1 MNKKKNLC
9 ILIICVICILG
20 FSTVVKADNSGYY
33 HNEII
38 NPLYE
43 NLEVKINQ
51 KKTLRASTK
60 KTGLDINEEQYTD
73 DMVEIAKTIR
83 DNAINR
89 KTSFSIY
96 MKTETNEQLN
106 DNLIDLYAKELFEIS
121 TSEELAE
128 NSSGGDYLKWS
139 WYEYSYSANW
149 KSLNEN
155 NKFTNYITFNIE
167 FIFFTTY
174 EQEKKL
180 DNDILSYIN
189 GLDSNTAD
197 YEKIKTIY
205 NYITSNVKYDNE
217 HLEDDSYI
225 LKFSAF
231 AAFENNSAVC
241 QGYASLVYKMLKEYD
256 VSGVR
261 IIASESHAWNIV
273 KLDKIYYCVDSTWDA
288 ECKSN
293 GLDCQFFLKGLKTF
307 NNLREHTME
316 AEYLVAE
323 FVNKYP
329 ISNEDY
335 VVPNNENNFSENENN
350 SGDGIGNNEN
360 NNGKIE
366 GNETSTSENTFNGET
381 ESGNN
386 NSNQNQSNIN
396 NINNNISTSTNTSTN
411 PNSNNNTKIIITNN
425 TYSNPQ
431 KITGFRVKDNYT
443 NKIKLKWNNQS
454 QVTKYKIYLYNNK
467 TKKYECKKT
476 LNGDTLLATIKGL
489 VDGTTYKF
497 RIRAIRTLNGKN
509 YYGEYTYLTVITKPN
524 KVTIT
529 KLKAT
534 AKNKLTVNWKKVSNS
549 NGYIIQYSTNS
560 KFKNA
565 KKIQIKNKKTIS
577 KVIKSLKRNKKYY
590 IRIRAYK
597 QVNGKKIYGD
607 YSKTKNIKLK

>member
-189 GLDSNTAD
+189 GLDSNTSD

-205 NYITSNVKYDNE
+205 NYITSKVKYDNE

-335 VVPNNENNFSENENN
+335 AVPNNENNFSENENN

-396 NINNNISTSTNTSTN
+396 NNNNISTSTNTSTN

-476 LNGDTLLATIKGL
+476 LNGDTVLATIKGL

-597 QVNGKKIYGD
+597 QVNGEKIYGD